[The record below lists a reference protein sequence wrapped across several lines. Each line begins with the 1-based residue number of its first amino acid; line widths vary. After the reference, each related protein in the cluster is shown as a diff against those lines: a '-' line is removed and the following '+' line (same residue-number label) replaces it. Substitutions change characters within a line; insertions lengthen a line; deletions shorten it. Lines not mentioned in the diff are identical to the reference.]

1 MKQWLKDAVFY
12 EIYPQ
17 SFYDTN
23 GDGIGDL
30 QGIIAKLD
38 YIRDLGCNALWIN
51 PCFDSPF
58 KDAGYDVRDYKKIAP
73 RYGTNE
79 DAAALFKAAH
89 AKGIRVLFDLVPG
102 HTSEEHPWFKASCKP
117 GHNEYSDRFI
127 WTDSCFASGDG
138 MPFIGGET
146 ERNGTY
152 ILNFFKCQPA
162 LNYGY
167 GKINEKWQKP
177 TDAPACVATVE
188 AMKDVMRFWLDMGC
202 DGFRVDMASSLVKND
217 TKNKKYTC
225 KIWRNIRDM
234 LDVEYPEAAL
244 IAEWNGPRMSLK
256 NGFDMDFYLNWQ
268 GNGYSWLMRNYDGA
282 MDSNPHNIGK
292 AYFCKNSGTG
302 IDKFLDE
309 YLPAYK
315 ATHKDGLWCFITCN
329 HDTIRPS
336 AGLTTDELRLAYATI
351 FTLPGAPF
359 VYYGDEIGMR
369 YLPLPTK
376 EGGYFR
382 TGSRTPMQ
390 WDDTANH
397 GFSTADAKDI
407 YLPVDRRCAHCGRP
421 GGRPRQPAEQ
431 REVAAG
437 FPSCTRRPERR
448 RAVQGAVRT
457 QGEGR
462 LPPVRLAARRSDLRR
477 QPGGCLHR
485 AAAGAGR
492 GSENSVHDRQGGD
505 RQRHAVPGRTEL
517 CYFGIRL
524 RDTASDGYKKS
535 QPRFHHRDCDFY
547 FYSVFSS
554 TSSMLRFGTQ

>member
-79 DAAALFKAAH
+79 DAAALFRAAH
-89 AKGIRVLFDLVPG
+89 EKGIRVLFDLVPG

-167 GKINEKWQKP
+167 GKINQKWQKP
-177 TDAPACVATVE
+177 TDDPACVATVE

-217 TKNKKYTC
+217 TKNKKHTC

-256 NGFDMDFYLNWQ
+256 NGFDMDFYLEWQ

-292 AYFCKNSGTG
+292 AYFCKDSGTG

-390 WDDTANH
+390 WDGTANH
-397 GFSTADAKDI
+397 GFSTADAQDI
-407 YLPVDRRCAHCGRP
+407 YLPVDTAADAP
-421 GGRPRQPAEQ
+421 T
-431 REVAAG
+431 VAAQADD
-437 FPSCTRRPERR
+437 PDS
-448 RAVQGAVRT
+448 
-457 QGEGR
+457 
-462 LPPVRLAARRSDLRR
+462 LL
-477 QPGGCLHR
+477 
-485 AAAGAGR
+485 
-492 GSENSVHDRQGGD
+492 NSVKSLLAF
-505 RQRHAVPGRTEL
+505 RHAHADLNADAPFKVLYAPRAKGDYRPFVWQRGDLICAVNPAGVSIEL
-517 CYFGIRL
+517 PLELAEDLKIQYTIGKAEIVN
-524 RDTASDGYKKS
+524 DTLSLGAQSFAVLG
-535 QPRFHHRDCDFY
+535 
-547 FYSVFSS
+547 
-554 TSSMLRFGTQ
+554 